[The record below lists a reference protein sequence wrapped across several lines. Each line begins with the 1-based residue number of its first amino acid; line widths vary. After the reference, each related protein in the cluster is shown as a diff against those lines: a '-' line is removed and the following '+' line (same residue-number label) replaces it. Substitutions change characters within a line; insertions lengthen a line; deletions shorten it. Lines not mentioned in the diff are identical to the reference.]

1 MGKSFKSVI
10 TVFRDYDNMR
20 TVYTSL
26 PKPKR
31 ENTFKDEVMAAKN
44 ICVKPAF
51 PLHSLHV
58 LLAMALFVPQFGL
71 VLFSGCSC
79 SSHQG
84 KICYV
89 WDCGCTGMLKLQD
102 EGTEVCQVHQTL
114 SGRLPTGCAS
124 SLCSLLRK
132 LKRKRWLGSSG

>member
-51 PLHSLHV
+51 PFHSLHV

-84 KICYV
+84 KIC
-89 WDCGCTGMLKLQD
+89 TGNN
-102 EGTEVCQVHQTL
+102 T
-114 SGRLPTGCAS
+114 RLGKIRCS
-124 SLCSLLRK
+124 SYLRTRNK
-132 LKRKRWLGSSG
+132 ADILNKADGWKWKYIAL